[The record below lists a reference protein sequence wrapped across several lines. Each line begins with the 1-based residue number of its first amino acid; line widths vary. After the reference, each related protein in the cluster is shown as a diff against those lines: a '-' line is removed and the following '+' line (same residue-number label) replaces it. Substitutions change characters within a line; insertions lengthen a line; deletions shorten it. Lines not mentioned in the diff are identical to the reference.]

1 LGPLASKEGK
11 ERTAQLESADDRI
24 IDLLS
29 RDADLTYR
37 EMAEKLGLNEST
49 VRKRVLALR
58 RTGVIRRVMVEVDTE
73 RMGLKLN
80 AQVGVDADPSKLI
93 GVGRELVAMPEAA
106 MVFSTSGG
114 HDFFVVVWTKDS
126 GSLSR
131 IIDSVA
137 AIDGVTKVVP
147 SIILERLR

>member
-1 LGPLASKEGK
+1 MALLTSKDGK
-11 ERTAQLESADDRI
+11 EKKARPENTDDRI
-24 IDLLS
+24 VDLLS

-37 EMAEKLGLNEST
+37 EMAKNLKLNEST

-58 RTGVIRRVMVEVDTE
+58 RRGVIRRVMVEVDTE
-73 RMGLKLN
+73 RLGLKLN
-80 AQVGVDADPSKLI
+80 AQVGVDVDPSKLI
-93 GVGRELVAMPEAA
+93 EVGRRLVAMPEAA

-114 HDFFVVVWTKDS
+114 HEFYVVVWTKDS
-126 GSLSR
+126 ESFSR
-131 IIDSVA
+131 IIDSIS

>member
-1 LGPLASKEGK
+1 LALLALKDGEEK
-11 ERTAQLESADDRI
+11 TAQLESADDRI

-80 AQVGVDADPSKLI
+80 AQVGVDAQQFQRPGL
-93 GVGRELVAMPEAA
+93 
-106 MVFSTSGG
+106 FSAPQAKTT
-114 HDFFVVVWTKDS
+114 F
-126 GSLSR
+126 R
-131 IIDSVA
+131 
-137 AIDGVTKVVP
+137 
-147 SIILERLR
+147 

>member
-1 LGPLASKEGK
+1 LTLLASEDGK
-11 ERTAQLESADDRI
+11 EKTAQLENADERI

-37 EMAEKLGLNEST
+37 EMAKRLGLNEST

-58 RTGVIRRVMVEVDTE
+58 RTGVIRRVMVEVDME
-73 RMGLKLN
+73 RLGLKLN
-80 AQVGVDADPSKLI
+80 AQVAVDANPSKLI
-93 GVGRELVAMPEAA
+93 GVGRGLVAMPEAA

-114 HDFFVVVWTKDS
+114 HDFYVVAWTKDS

-131 IIDSVA
+131 IVDKIA
-137 AIDGVTKVVP
+137 AVDGVTKVVP
-147 SIILERLR
+147 SIVLERLR